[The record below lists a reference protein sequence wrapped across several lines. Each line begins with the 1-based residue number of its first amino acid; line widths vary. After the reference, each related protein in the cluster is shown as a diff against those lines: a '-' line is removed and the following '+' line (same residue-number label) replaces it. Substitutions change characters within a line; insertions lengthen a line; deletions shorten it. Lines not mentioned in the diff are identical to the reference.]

1 MVLALIG
8 STIQTNGSK
17 PMALAVRNRPL
28 ERRRHPRFNVDLP
41 VKYRSSNLFFKHARA
56 VNVSEGGLLVHLPEE
71 IEINQTLALQLFF
84 PSRSHLYNLETV
96 VKVVWKDIHMSKD
109 LAWDYRTGVRFVD
122 TAPEDISEL
131 KSFLMSFGQ
140 KPVHTA

>member
-1 MVLALIG
+1 
-8 STIQTNGSK
+8 
-17 PMALAVRNRPL
+17 MALAGRNRPL

-41 VKYRSSNLFFKHARA
+41 VKYRSSNLFFKQARA

-84 PSRSHLYNLETV
+84 PSRSHLYNLETF

-122 TAPEDISEL
+122 TAPEDINEL

-140 KPVHTA
+140 KTVHTA

>member
-1 MVLALIG
+1 
-8 STIQTNGSK
+8 
-17 PMALAVRNRPL
+17 MALAVRNRPL
-28 ERRRHPRFNVDLP
+28 ERRRFPRFNVDLP
-41 VKYRSSNLFFKHARA
+41 VKYRSSNLFFKHVRA

-84 PSRSHLYNLETV
+84 PSRSHLYNLETS
-96 VKVVWKDIHMSKD
+96 VKVVWRDIHMSKD

-131 KSFLMSFGQ
+131 KSFLMSFAQ
-140 KPVHTA
+140 RPLSTS